1 MVMPLG
7 LQVKREKEKESK
19 GYAKTDRA
27 LEKKYRREKVK
38 DRESNTQ
45 NKKRKT
51 KE

>member
-1 MVMPLG
+1 MHLG
-7 LQVKREKEKESK
+7 LQIKREKEKESR
-19 GYAKTDRA
+19 GYAKADRA

-38 DRESNTQ
+38 DRESSTQ

>member
-1 MVMPLG
+1 MMPLG
-7 LQVKREKEKESK
+7 LQIKRVKEKESK

-38 DRESNTQ
+38 ERESSTQ

>member
-1 MVMPLG
+1 M
-7 LQVKREKEKESK
+7 QRQ
-19 GYAKTDRA
+19 TA